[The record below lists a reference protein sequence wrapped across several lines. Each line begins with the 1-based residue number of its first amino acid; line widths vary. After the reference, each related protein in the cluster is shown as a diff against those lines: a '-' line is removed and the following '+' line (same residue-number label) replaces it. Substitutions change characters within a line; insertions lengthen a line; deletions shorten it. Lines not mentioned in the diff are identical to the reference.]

1 LPPSL
6 LQRSLLLYRYW
17 LSMEGPV
24 ERVPERDTVTV
35 GRVILTLE
43 HRISGRH
50 VNGHR
55 HRHPPRREIVSDLIG
70 RKP

>member
-43 HRISGRH
+43 TPHQRS
-50 VNGHR
+50 
-55 HRHPPRREIVSDLIG
+55 PRQRS
-70 RKP
+70 